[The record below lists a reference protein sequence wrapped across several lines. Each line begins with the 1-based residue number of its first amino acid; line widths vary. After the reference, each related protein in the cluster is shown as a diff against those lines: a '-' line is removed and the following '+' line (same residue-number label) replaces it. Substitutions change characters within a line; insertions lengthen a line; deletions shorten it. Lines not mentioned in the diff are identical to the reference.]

1 MVSVYIYICILT
13 VSAPQ
18 NVGRPGKLKK
28 RMSGSV
34 TSGQY
39 VEDWHR
45 CVKQLTVSSKE
56 STAMKLIDGTD
67 GYWQSSGSQ
76 GKVNGKAGMCLHLF
90 KFRFN
95 GL

>member
-1 MVSVYIYICILT
+1 MVYFYNISYLGVLCDI

-28 RMSGSV
+28 RASG
-34 TSGQY
+34 TLASGQY

-56 STAMKLIDGTD
+56 STAMRLIDGTE

-76 GKVNGKAGMCLHLF
+76 GKV
-90 KFRFN
+90 
-95 GL
+95 